1 MCGGQNFL
9 SKINKATVKDCDR
22 CRNRI
27 LSRALFDVH
36 RIQTVQEHLSCKRSR
51 HPAIG
56 KGLGL
61 LALVATLAVIS
72 HRVGLHDLLTH
83 LHLLQDTLRHQGA
96 WGYLVYA
103 ALFIIATLCLIP
115 GSLLVIAG
123 GMLFGPL
130 TGSLLSFAAATLAS
144 SLSFLIARWLGR
156 DLLQRYVGHTTVFQ
170 AIERGI
176 ARSGCDFLI
185 LTRLVPLFPYNIQNY
200 AYGLTAIRFWPF
212 TLISAVTTLPGLVIY
227 SVMASELAREG
238 VTLAFALKL
247 SLAGGLLFA
256 LVQIGKRFARAR
268 RVAACSEEVRHDP
281 T

>member
-1 MCGGQNFL
+1 M
-9 SKINKATVKDCDR
+9 
-22 CRNRI
+22 
-27 LSRALFDVH
+27 
-36 RIQTVQEHLSCKRSR
+36 
-51 HPAIG
+51 
-56 KGLGL
+56 
-61 LALVATLAVIS
+61 
-72 HRVGLHDLLTH
+72 
-83 LHLLQDTLRHQGA
+83 
-96 WGYLVYA
+96 
-103 ALFIIATLCLIP
+103 
-115 GSLLVIAG
+115 IAG
-123 GMLFGPL
+123 GILFGPL

>member
-1 MCGGQNFL
+1 M
-9 SKINKATVKDCDR
+9 VR
-22 CRNRI
+22 
-27 LSRALFDVH
+27 
-36 RIQTVQEHLSCKRSR
+36 
-51 HPAIG
+51 
-56 KGLGL
+56 LGL

-96 WGYLVYA
+96 GDIWSMLR
-103 ALFIIATLCLIP
+103 CLSLPPCVIP

-123 GMLFGPL
+123 RMLFGPL

-185 LTRLVPLFPYNIQNY
+185 LTRTVPLFPYNIQNY
-200 AYGLTAIRFWPF
+200 AYGLTAIRWPF
-212 TLISAVTTLPGLVIY
+212 T
-227 SVMASELAREG
+227 
-238 VTLAFALKL
+238 
-247 SLAGGLLFA
+247 
-256 LVQIGKRFARAR
+256 
-268 RVAACSEEVRHDP
+268 
-281 T
+281 